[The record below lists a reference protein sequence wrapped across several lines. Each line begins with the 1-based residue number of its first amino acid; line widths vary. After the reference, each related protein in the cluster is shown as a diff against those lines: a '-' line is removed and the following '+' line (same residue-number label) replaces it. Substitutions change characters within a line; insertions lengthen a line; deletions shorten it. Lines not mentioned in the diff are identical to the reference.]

1 MRRTAVLITAL
12 LALAV
17 PQAAQA
23 ADGSVSLAECDRS
36 GRAAEFE
43 GRMQSVAGAAEL
55 RMRFTLQARRSGK
68 RAFRRVAAPGFGVW
82 TAADPGTTRY
92 VFTRRVEELIGPAR
106 YRVVIHFRWL
116 AADGRVVARD
126 RATSRYC
133 TQRDTR
139 PNLRVGSL
147 TAVQTADPSSR
158 RYEVLLVNDGR
169 GDAEPFELAVA
180 GLDPVIVDGLGARSE
195 HIVEVLGPACTPGLP
210 LEAVVDPGDL
220 IDERSE
226 RDNKRRTSC

>member
-1 MRRTAVLITAL
+1 MRRTAVLIIAL

-23 ADGSVSLAECDRS
+23 ADGSALLAECDRS
-36 GRAAEFE
+36 GRVAEFE
-43 GRMQSVAGAAEL
+43 GRMEGVAGATEL
-55 RMRFTLQARRSGK
+55 RMRFTLQARPAAK

-92 VFTRRVEELIGPAR
+92 VFTRRVEQLIGPAR

-116 AADGRVVARD
+116 AADGSVVGRD
-126 RATSRYC
+126 RAVSRSC

-139 PNLRVGSL
+139 PNLRVESV
-147 TAVQTADPSSR
+147 TAVQTADPASR

-180 GLDPVIVDGLGARSE
+180 GLDPVIVDGLAARSE
-195 HIVEVLGPACTPGLP
+195 RFVEVLGPACTPGLP
-210 LEAVVDPGDL
+210 LEAVADPGDL
-220 IDERSE
+220 IDERRE
-226 RDNKRRTSC
+226 RDNTRRTRC

>member
-1 MRRTAVLITAL
+1 MRRTAVLIIAL

-23 ADGSVSLAECDRS
+23 ADGSVLLAECDRT
-36 GRAAEFE
+36 GRAAEFQ
-43 GRMQSVAGAAEL
+43 GRMQSVSGAGEL
-55 RMRFTLQARRSGK
+55 RMRFTLQARRGDK
-68 RAFRRVAAPGFGVW
+68 RVFRRVAASGFGVW
-82 TAADPGTTRY
+82 TSADPGTTRY
-92 VFTRRVEELIGPAR
+92 VFTRRVEGLIGPAH
-106 YRVVIHFRWL
+106 YRVVVHFRWL
-116 AADGRVVARD
+116 APDGRILARD
-126 RATSRYC
+126 RAISRSC

-139 PNLRVGSL
+139 PNLRVERV
-147 TAVQTADPSSR
+147 TALQTADPASR

-180 GLDPVIVDGLGARSE
+180 GLDPVIVDGLAARSE
-195 HIVEVLGPACTPGLP
+195 RFVEVLGPACAAGLP

-226 RDNKRRTSC
+226 RDNKRRTTC

>member
-1 MRRTAVLITAL
+1 MRRTALLITAL

-23 ADGSVSLAECDRS
+23 ADGGALLAECDRN

-43 GRMQSVAGAAEL
+43 GRMQTVAGATEL
-55 RMRFTLQARRSGK
+55 RMRFTLQARSANRRG
-68 RAFRRVAAPGFGVW
+68 FRRVAAPGFGVW
-82 TAADPGTTRY
+82 TSADPGTTRY
-92 VFTRRVEELIGPAR
+92 VFTRRVEQLIGPAR

-116 AADGRVVARD
+116 AADATVLARD
-126 RATSRYC
+126 RAVSRSC

-139 PNLRVGSL
+139 PNLRVESL
-147 TAVQTADPSSR
+147 TAVQTADPASR
-158 RYEVLLVNDGR
+158 RYEVLIVNDGR

-180 GLDPVIVDGLGARSE
+180 GLDPVIVDGLAAHSE
-195 HIVEVLGPACTPGLP
+195 RFVEVLGPTCTPGLP

-220 IDERSE
+220 IDERRE
-226 RDNKRRTSC
+226 RDNTRRARC